1 MELDTPGA
9 PVVNA
14 CLKDGFLI
22 NCAQEK
28 VLRFVP
34 PLIVSEGEI
43 DLLIESLDRAFSE
56 LGNSEQE

>member
-1 MELDTPGA
+1 
-9 PVVNA
+9 VNA

-22 NCAQEK
+22 NCAQER

-43 DLLIESLDRAFSE
+43 DLLIESLDKALSE
-56 LGNSEQE
+56 LGDSEQE